1 MTDGFA
7 SDTARLAA
15 INCTSCGSPLP
26 ALAGHRAKALVCNYC
41 GAVMDRHDDYRLLAR
56 YRDMPRPEGP
66 FAIGMTG
73 EVLGAEQTV
82 VGIVGIRA
90 RIEGADYGWTNYQIY
105 SPTHGY
111 SWLTWSDGHLTHSRK
126 TRDMPEAGGR
136 FAYKA
141 PLAAAGR
148 TFLMYEQYVARI
160 VYLEG
165 ELTWVPN
172 LGDETTVI
180 EAIDPPHAYSV
191 ALGGRETEFE
201 FTTYLDRA
209 ETLAAFGVD
218 DTFPRTWTV
227 HGAQPFVVGPLQRA
241 FSSAGKVF
249 APLTLVLALG
259 FTVVGAGRQITE
271 SLVVDPVRGGS
282 VVFPLNRP
290 DRLAQVTLTANVV
303 NSWTWY
309 DMELTN
315 EETDETVAE
324 FDGGIEYYQGYDSDG
339 SWSEGSQTATF
350 RFHPPAAGPYRLTI
364 ANGDPQSAVLPVKV
378 EVRENVMLSRY
389 LFGLAAFFAAC
400 WLSLWFREKRFEA
413 KRWGDDD
420 DEDD

>member
-1 MTDGFA
+1 M
-7 SDTARLAA
+7 SDAFDTGTSRVAA

-26 ALAGHRAKALVCNYC
+26 ALAGHRARALVCSYC

-73 EVLGAEQTV
+73 TVLGVEQTV

-90 RIEGADYGWTNYQIY
+90 TIEGAEYGWTNYQLY

-126 TRDMPEAGGR
+126 TRDMPEAGGH

-141 PLAAAGR
+141 PLPAAGR
-148 TFLMYEQYVARI
+148 VFAMYEQYVARI
-160 VYLEG
+160 TYLEG
-165 ELTWVPN
+165 ELVWVPA
-172 LGDETTVI
+172 LGDRTQVI

-191 ALGGRETEFE
+191 VMGEGETEFE

-209 ETLAAFGVD
+209 ETLAAFGVE
-218 DTFPRTWTV
+218 DTFPRAVTV
-227 HGAQPFVVGPLQRA
+227 HGAQPFAAGSLHRA
-241 FSSAGKVF
+241 LSRAGRIF
-249 APLTLVLALG
+249 APLALLLALG
-259 FTVVGAGRQITE
+259 FTIAGAGQKITE
-271 SLVVDPVRGGS
+271 TVVVDPVRGGT

-290 DRLAQVTLTANVV
+290 DRLAQVTLTADVV
-303 NSWTWY
+303 NAWTWY
-309 DMELTN
+309 DMELIH
-315 EETDETVAE
+315 EESGETVAE
-324 FDGGIEYYQGYDSDG
+324 FDGGIEYYQGYDGDG
-339 SWSEGSQTATF
+339 RWTEGSQTATY
-350 RFHPPAAGPYRLTI
+350 RFHPPAAGAYRLTI
-364 ANGDPQSAVLPVKV
+364 RNGDPQSAILPVRV

-400 WLSLWFREKRFEA
+400 WLSLWFRERHFEA
-413 KRWGDDD
+413 RRWGDDE
-420 DEDD
+420 EDD